1 MDHGPWRVRVGRLEA
16 LAATMRKIPAGPL
29 RLLAAAAAACFAHAA
44 VAAQPV
50 DTYPAK
56 PIRLIVPQPPNGT
69 VDMLARMVA
78 QKLAEVL
85 RQQVVVDNRGG
96 ASGTIGSD
104 MVAKAPA
111 DGYTLLMTMT
121 SHTTT
126 PSMYS
131 KLPYDAIKDFAPIS
145 MVTSAALVLVVHP
158 SLPVHNIKELV
169 AYAKT
174 RSGQLNF
181 TSAALGSGGHLGGE
195 LLKNMTGMAA
205 THVPYRGTG
214 PALIALMSNE
224 VQFMIAGLL
233 PAMAQVKVNRLRAIA
248 VTSAKRSSF
257 IPELPTVA
265 EQGFP
270 GFEVVGWYG
279 ALAPAGTSPAVVNKL
294 HAEIVKIL
302 AQPEIKD
309 RIAGEGAEVVGST
322 PAEFTAFLKA
332 DIARW
337 APLIKQSGAK
347 LD

>member
-1 MDHGPWRVRVGRLEA
+1 MRVDRLEDLSA
-16 LAATMRKIPAGPL
+16 MIEIASLRIAVPAAMLAAGVVCAVPA
-29 RLLAAAAAACFAHAA
+29 AS
-44 VAAQPV
+44 AAQPA
-50 DTYPAK
+50 DNYPAK

-69 VDMLARMVA
+69 VDIVARMVA
-78 QKLAEVL
+78 QKLAEAFH
-85 RQQVVVDNRGG
+85 QQVVVDNRGG

-126 PSMYS
+126 PSMYA
-131 KLPYDAIKDFAPIS
+131 KLPYDAVNDFAAIS
-145 MVTSAALVLVVHP
+145 MVTSAALVMVVHP
-158 SLPVHNIKELV
+158 SLPVHNIKDLV

-174 RSGQLNF
+174 RGGQLNF
-181 TSAALGSGGHLGGE
+181 ASAAIGSGGHLGGE

-205 THVPYRGTG
+205 THISYRGTG
-214 PALIALMSNE
+214 PALIAVMANE

-233 PAMAQVKVNRLRAIA
+233 PAMAQVKVNRLRAIG

-279 ALAPAGTSPAVVNKL
+279 ALRSEEHTSGL
-294 HAEIVKIL
+294 
-302 AQPEIKD
+302 
-309 RIAGEGAEVVGST
+309 
-322 PAEFTAFLKA
+322 
-332 DIARW
+332 
-337 APLIKQSGAK
+337 QSH
-347 LD
+347 